1 MCTFIKTNQS
11 LLPNSSVHWLHWRN
25 QEVNETD
32 ELMFVQVILGVTRDH
47 KSHRSKVHWGNL
59 RAIWDLFPD
68 SLTPNL
74 CDLPHTFPDLL
85 SSNHRE
91 RNKQGSFWSVRCI
104 GAICNVLIRDWVKT
118 VGLINELSETGAN
131 DEGKAWQVIFVCDH
145 SWYLGGHIR
154 SLPGQQKYKHPP
166 RYKCWS
172 KMCYREL
179 QQQTTLQKHDN
190 FIITTLHLSYSV
202 TQYEFFFRKHQ

>member
-25 QEVNETD
+25 QEVNESD

-104 GAICNVLIRDWVKT
+104 GAICNESTQWVLLMNCLRLELMMRAKPDRSSSYVTTADPWGVIL
-118 VGLINELSETGAN
+118 GL
-131 DEGKAWQVIFVCDH
+131 
-145 SWYLGGHIR
+145 
-154 SLPGQQKYKHPP
+154 SLVNRNTLYKHPP

-172 KMCYREL
+172 KMCYREM
-179 QQQTTLQKHDN
+179 QQQTTLQKHGS